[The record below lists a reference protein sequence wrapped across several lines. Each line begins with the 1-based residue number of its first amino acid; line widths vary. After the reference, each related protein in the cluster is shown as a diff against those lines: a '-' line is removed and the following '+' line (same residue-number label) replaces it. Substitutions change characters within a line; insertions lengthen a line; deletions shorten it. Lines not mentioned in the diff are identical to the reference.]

1 MSISIISFQTPN
13 PPPLPTHRFTVEQ
26 YHRMGES
33 GVLTADDRVELL
45 EGWIVKKMNHR
56 PAHGFAVRV
65 LDDWLQSIVPTGW
78 LVQCQLP
85 ITLSNS
91 EPEPDLAIVRGLHSD
106 FRDRHPGGNA
116 CRLLIEVADTSLAK
130 DRAKAAIY
138 AAAGIEEYWIVNLID
153 RQLEKMTQPVASEY
167 SETATFG
174 VNETVEIQLGQQSQY
189 FRLSVLFDAPW
200 P

>member
-1 MSISIISFQTPN
+1 MSISIISFQSPN
-13 PPPLPTHRFTVEQ
+13 PPPLPAHRFTVEQ

-33 GVLTADDRVELL
+33 GVLTAEDRVELL

-56 PAHGFAVRV
+56 PAHGFAVRF
-65 LDDWLQSIVPTGW
+65 LDDWLQSTVSTGW

-91 EPEPDLAIVRGLHSD
+91 EPEPDFAIVRGLHTD
-106 FRDRHPGGNA
+106 FRDRHPSGSA

-130 DRAKAAIY
+130 DRAKAEIY
-138 AAAGIEEYWIVNLID
+138 AASGIEEYWIVNLID
-153 RQLEKMTQPVASEY
+153 KQLEKMTQPVGSEF

-174 VNETVEIQLGQQSQY
+174 ANETVDIQIGQQLHH
-189 FRLSVLFDAPW
+189 FRMSVLFDP